1 MAHITFQ
8 NNNIDINSIFYQS
21 HKQLIK
27 NIAIELD
34 ITDKDRQNELIKKF
48 LGDPMKIKKQRDPLL
63 PKKPNTSFIY
73 FCGDYRDGIRTK
85 NPDLKIGGV
94 MKELGKMWE
103 SYDNKDKYIE
113 MAKNARELYNE
124 EIETYNLT
132 NCYN

>member
-48 LGDPMKIKKQRDPLL
+48 LGEPMKIKKQRDPLL

-73 FCGDYRDGIRTK
+73 FCADYRDGIRTK

-132 NCYN
+132 NCY